1 MVIVRLGILGCAV
14 HTTYTVTRTTIG
26 PSYQLT
32 PEDVASLNFQTH
44 GELIDAECSQTCGHH
59 MAPP

>member
-1 MVIVRLGILGCAV
+1 MFTTHLCILGFASR
-14 HTTYTVTRTTIG
+14 TIYTLTRTTIV

-44 GELIDAECSQTCGHH
+44 GEFSPGVAKIAVTKG
-59 MAPP
+59 PPRD